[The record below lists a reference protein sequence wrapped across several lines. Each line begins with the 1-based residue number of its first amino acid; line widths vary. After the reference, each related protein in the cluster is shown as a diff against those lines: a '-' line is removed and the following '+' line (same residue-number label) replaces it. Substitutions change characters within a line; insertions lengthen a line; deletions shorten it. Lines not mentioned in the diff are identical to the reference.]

1 MKNRF
6 NNIDSK
12 EWLPYQKSW
21 FKYSSDEELYRK
33 SIRFF
38 MKFDAE
44 EMNRNFFFWGS
55 EDQEKL
61 AQEIA
66 QEEAA
71 QFQTSSKLERLD
83 QLQFA
88 LLDLRSMM
96 SDIVDEQSWLKFK
109 SYILHMAFQLKD
121 KLYHR
126 RFLSILIPNLQSEA
140 QYLPFAWDL
149 AKTLGLT
156 YSLKD
161 EKIAC
166 LEIPESKTEHQYF
179 HTDDQIFYQLFF
191 RNDEKSANS
200 QSRRNYEFF
209 RKQKQNSSQQYGLFP
224 SWFILKPKARN
235 RKEILHP
242 AKFPEELVDM
252 YLEAF
257 TKEKDAV
264 LDPMCGSGS
273 TLVSAIERD
282 RNAYGIELSGFFAKI
297 AKERCHTTFNGDNNL
312 FEKPKERF
320 TEFEIL
326 NKDIRDLEEGDLPAI
341 DYIFTSPPYWDM
353 LNMKGAENQ
362 AKRVKKG
369 LRVNYSDP
377 ESDLGK
383 RDLGNIEDYY
393 EFLKKLEEIYF
404 HLIEFL
410 KPGGVI
416 TIVVKNIKKQG
427 SNYPFAWDLAERLMK
442 KMILLPESFW
452 LQDDISIAPYGY
464 GNTFVSNTFHQY
476 CLSFQ
481 KPNQSLK

>member
-6 NNIDSK
+6 NNINSK

-21 FKYSSDEELYRK
+21 FKFTSDEDLYRK

-38 MKFDAE
+38 MKFDSE
-44 EMNRNFFFWGS
+44 EMNRNFFFYGS
-55 EDQEKL
+55 QEQEKL
-61 AQEIA
+61 AQDIA
-66 QEEAA
+66 LEEAA
-71 QFQTSSKLERLD
+71 QYQNSERLEKLD
-83 QLQFA
+83 KLQFA
-88 LLDLRSMM
+88 LLDLRETMEAVVDETSWQKVK
-96 SDIVDEQSWLKFK
+96 SDILEL
-109 SYILHMAFQLKD
+109 AFQLKD

-126 RFLSILIPNLQSEA
+126 RFLSIIIPNLQTEN
-140 QYLPFAWDL
+140 QYFPFAWDL

-156 YSLKD
+156 FSLKD

-166 LEIPESKTEHQYF
+166 LEIPESKSPQEHF
-179 HTDDQIFYQLFF
+179 HTDNQLFYQLFF
-191 RNDEKSANS
+191 RNDEKSKDSRKKTSYDFYQNQTQFPFAIKS
-200 QSRRNYEFF
+200 Q
-209 RKQKQNSSQQYGLFP
+209 FP

-252 YLEAF
+252 YLDVF
-257 TKEKDAV
+257 TQENDVV

-273 TLVSAIERD
+273 TVVSAIEKG
-282 RNAYGIELSGFFAKI
+282 RNAYGIELSEFFAKI
-297 AKERCHTTFNGDNNL
+297 ANERCHSTFYGDNNL
-312 FEKPKERF
+312 FEKPKKRT
-320 TEFEIL
+320 TEYKVL
-326 NKDIRDLEEGDLPAI
+326 HKDIRDLKKNDIPEI

-362 AKRVKKG
+362 AKRIKKG
-369 LRVNYSDP
+369 LQVNYSDP
-377 ESDLGK
+377 ESELGK

-393 EFLKKLEEIYF
+393 EFLNELEKIYN
-404 HLIEFL
+404 HLIDFL

-427 SNYPFAWDLAERLMK
+427 SNYPFAWDLAEKLMK
-442 KMILLPESFW
+442 KLVLLPESFW

-481 KPNQSLK
+481 KPL

>member
-21 FKYSSDEELYRK
+21 FKFSSDEELYRK
-33 SIRFF
+33 SLRFF
-38 MKFDAE
+38 MKFDSE

-55 EDQEKL
+55 DEQEKL
-61 AQEIA
+61 AQNIA

-71 QFQTSSKLERLD
+71 QFQTFSKLERLD
-83 QLQFA
+83 KLQFA

-96 SDIVDEQSWLKFK
+96 SDIVDEQSWLTFK
-109 SYILHMAFQLKD
+109 TQILDLAFQLKD

-126 RFLSILIPNLQSEA
+126 RFLSILIPNLQTEN
-140 QYLPFAWDL
+140 QYFPFAWDL

-156 YSLKD
+156 FSLKD

-166 LEIPESKTEHQYF
+166 MEIPKTETEQTHF

-191 RNDEKSANS
+191 RNDEKSAD
-200 QSRRNYEFF
+200 SRKRRDFDFF
-209 RKQKQNSSQQYGLFP
+209 KDQKQISFQQKGLFP

-242 AKFPEELVDM
+242 AKFPEELADM

-273 TLVSAIERD
+273 TVVSAIEKN
-282 RNAYGIELSGFFAKI
+282 RNAYGIELSEFFAKI
-297 AKERCHTTFNGDNNL
+297 AEERCHGVFYGDQTL

-320 TEFEIL
+320 TEFKIL
-326 NKDIRDLEEGDLPAI
+326 HKDIRDIKSTDLPEL

-362 AKRVKKG
+362 AKRIKKG
-369 LRVNYSDP
+369 LQVNYSDP
-377 ESDLGK
+377 NSELGK
-383 RDLGNIEDYY
+383 RDLGNMEDYH
-393 EFLKKLEEIYF
+393 EFLNELEKIYF
-404 HLIEFL
+404 HLYNLL
-410 KPGGVI
+410 KPGGVM

-427 SNYPFAWDLAERLMK
+427 SNYPFAWDLAEKLMK
-442 KMILLPESFW
+442 KMLLLPESFW

-481 KPNQSLK
+481 KP